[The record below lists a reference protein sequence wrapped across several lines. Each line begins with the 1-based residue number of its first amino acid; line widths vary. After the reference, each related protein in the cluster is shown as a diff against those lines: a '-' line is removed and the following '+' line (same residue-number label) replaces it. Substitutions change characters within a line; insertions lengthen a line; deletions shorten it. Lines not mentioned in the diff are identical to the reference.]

1 MFPIWH
7 SIGLWSSSASRYPT
21 DLCCRNGLII
31 DIFYRF
37 TDCWLVLC
45 LSEVLPCFSSWIS
58 WFCIFYV
65 RICYRFLSSLQ
76 YMSALEKDPL
86 PCTKGLFMLWPSLL
100 TVVGSAGDKADFVYC
115 LIWGWALS
123 IVWFLLSSVNR
134 CSLRQWSWSDPSLP
148 PISCTTSSTCGA
160 RSSLMF
166 RFLTLVWFIP
176 SSDAVGVPVTG
187 FYVPFVMIVVNMLM
201 GQNFI
206 SVLIGIIIGHIFYFF
221 TQVYPPSLSSWIG
234 FQQNCWYSLFLYS
247 RLVVF
252 DLSLPLRPLDE
263 RLWWWSPWLP
273 PDLRNIPIISEAQAT
288 FWDPSLNK
296 LLPSSSLC
304 EFHF

>member
-7 SIGLWSSSASRYPT
+7 SIGLWSSSASRYSIG
-21 DLCCRNGLII
+21 LCCWTGSII
-31 DIFYRF
+31 DLFYRF

-45 LSEVLPCFSSWIS
+45 LSEVLPCSSSWIS

-65 RICYRFLSSLQ
+65 WICYRFLSSLQ

-86 PCTKGLFMLWPSLL
+86 PCTKGMLMLQFTLL

-148 PISCTTSSTCGA
+148 PTSCTTSSTCGA

-166 RFLTLVWFIP
+166 RFLILVWFIP

-221 TQVYPPSLSSWIG
+221 TQVYLSFSLVMDRFSAKLLVLPFSLLPTGCIQSLSPSTVSRRKALMMKPLAPPRPEE
-234 FQQNCWYSLFLYS
+234 YSNHF
-247 RLVVF
+247 RG
-252 DLSLPLRPLDE
+252 
-263 RLWWWSPWLP
+263 
-273 PDLRNIPIISEAQAT
+273 
-288 FWDPSLNK
+288 
-296 LLPSSSLC
+296 SSHVLGSQF
-304 EFHF
+304 E